1 MERPPGKQYTPRTEE
16 PVRQARHGMQLRRG
30 IQDTTGQVRGHR
42 LEVNESS
49 DGAVTIVAVKGRL
62 DSVTA
67 PTLGERLS
75 GALAAPS
82 RRLLIELS
90 QLEYISSAGFRVLL
104 LAAKRAAETDGQI
117 VLAGVSGKVRQLFDL
132 GGFLDLFRIC
142 GSRDEGIA
150 ALR

>member
-1 MERPPGKQYTPRTEE
+1 ME
-16 PVRQARHGMQLRRG
+16 L
-30 IQDTTGQVRGHR
+30 
-42 LEVNESS
+42 NESS
-49 DGAVTIVAVKGRL
+49 DGSVTIIAVKGRL

-75 GALAAPS
+75 STLGAPS

-90 QLEYISSAGFRVLL
+90 QLEYISSAGFRILL
-104 LAAKRAAETDGQI
+104 LAAKRAAESNGQI

-142 GSRDEGIA
+142 STRDEGVA

>member
-1 MERPPGKQYTPRTEE
+1 
-16 PVRQARHGMQLRRG
+16 MQ
-30 IQDTTGQVRGHR
+30 
-42 LEVNESS
+42 VNESS
-49 DGAVTIVAVKGRL
+49 DGVVTIVAVKGRL

-75 GALAAPS
+75 DAFAAPS

-90 QLEYISSAGFRVLL
+90 ELEYISSAGFRILL

-142 GSRDEGIA
+142 GSRDEGLA